1 MSPRLLGYLSGPQEC
16 TYLIHPDHMNVRKPA
31 NMDDEITSNTG
42 DGYELPMSTPTTM
55 SFALQRLELA
65 FVCRDMVDATAYEH
79 LRGREVNYDKT
90 LELDRKIRQAYSEFP
105 EFFRLDPMSRRRY
118 ASLYQERPAIA
129 WQRCLLHQ
137 ACHSRLCRLHR
148 QYLIRGARDPAYSYS
163 HIVCL
168 QSARKVLEIK
178 RIMDDDEPKFTPP
191 SSVVWSVMHHVFMAA
206 VILLMDVCFNWD
218 DILAEKRKEE
228 VLDAC
233 RMLSKAQQSSS
244 TVREGINAMMGCLQK
259 HWNTGKPPVP
269 IDPSVISLPVDNPT
283 RPVAATGTPAVDIK
297 QPSADPR
304 NIDENEEKHLED
316 IWTEMLDSGGDLTFD
331 TPDWTG
337 LLTELTNATVP
348 CG

>member
-1 MSPRLLGYLSGPQEC
+1 
-16 TYLIHPDHMNVRKPA
+16 MNVRKPA
-31 NMDDEITSNTG
+31 NMDDEIPSGAG
-42 DGYELPMSTPTTM
+42 DGYALPMSTPTSM
-55 SFALQRLELA
+55 SYALQRLELA
-65 FVCRDMVDATAYEH
+65 IVCREMVDATACEH
-79 LRGREVNYDKT
+79 LRDREVSYDKT

-105 EFFRLDPMSRRRY
+105 EFFRLDPISRRRF
-118 ASLYQERPAIA
+118 ASLYQARPAIA

-178 RIMDDDEPKFTPP
+178 RIMDNDEPQFTPP

-233 RMLSKAQQSSS
+233 RMLSKAQQSSC
-244 TVREGINAMMGCLQK
+244 TVREGINALMGCLQK
-259 HWNTGKPPVP
+259 HWNTGKQSVP
-269 IDPSVISLPVDNPT
+269 IDPPVINLPVDNPT
-283 RPVAATGTPAVDIK
+283 RSVPAMGAPAVDIK
-297 QPSADPR
+297 QPSMDIR
-304 NIDENEEKHLED
+304 NTIGDESEEKHLEE
-316 IWTEMLDSGGDLTFD
+316 IWMEMLDSGGDLSFD

-337 LLTELTNATVP
+337 LLTDLTNATVP
-348 CG
+348 CS

>member
-1 MSPRLLGYLSGPQEC
+1 MITDLISRLLGFLSGPQEC
-16 TYLIHPDHMNVRKPA
+16 TYLIHPDHMNVQEPA
-31 NMDDEITSNTG
+31 NMDDEFTG
-42 DGYELPMSTPTTM
+42 SDGNYALPMSTPTTM
-55 SFALQRLELA
+55 SFTLQRLKLA
-65 FVCRDMVDATAYEH
+65 VACREMVDATAYEH
-79 LRGREVNYDKT
+79 LRGREVSYEKT
-90 LELDRKIRQAYSEFP
+90 LQLDRKIRQAYSEFP
-105 EFFRLDPMSRRRY
+105 EFFRLDLSSRRRY
-118 ASLYQERPAIA
+118 AALYQERPAIA
-129 WQRCLLHQ
+129 WQRLLLQQ

-168 QSARKVLEIK
+168 QSARKVLETK
-178 RIMDDDEPKFTPP
+178 RIMDNDEPRFTPP

-206 VILLMDVCFNWD
+206 VVLLMDVCFNWD

-244 TVREGINAMMGCLQK
+244 TVREGIDAMMSVLQK
-259 HWNTGKPPVP
+259 HWKTGKQTGPLAASPLIHP
-269 IDPSVISLPVDNPT
+269 MTLDPTMEAS
-283 RPVAATGTPAVDIK
+283 AVDAK
-297 QPSADPR
+297 QFVNARGAGDD
-304 NIDENEEKHLED
+304 NEKHLED
-316 IWTEMLDSGGDLTFD
+316 IWTEMLDSSGDLTFG